1 METMDIAYQR
11 ITITAY
17 LYACK
22 FIWFRFR
29 SDNVTAESE
38 LRSSYTSTSVSC
50 FAIYE
55 VYIGPVLILCRYI
68 AALTW
73 KNSACQ
79 LDVQSQ

>member
-1 METMDIAYQR
+1 
-11 ITITAY
+11 
-17 LYACK
+17 
-22 FIWFRFR
+22 
-29 SDNVTAESE
+29 VTAESE
-38 LRSSYTSTSVSC
+38 LRSSYTSTCVSC
-50 FAIYE
+50 WVTIYE